1 MSAMTDPIK
10 YWNGIGGHAW
20 VDLQSVID
28 DVFQP
33 FTDLLIEPCAG
44 GSVRSVLDV
53 GCGAGG
59 TTLAAAGQLR
69 GSGRCVG
76 IDISEPLIAAA
87 RARAEHERSS
97 ARFVVGDAQTYALEA
112 GAFDLVMSR
121 FGVLFFDGPIAAF
134 ANLRRA
140 ATVNGQLRFIAWRG
154 PSENLFLTTPERA
167 AAQVVPNLEPRR
179 PDGPG
184 AFAFADR
191 DQGFR
196 ILVDSGWSDITIQPI
211 DVACT
216 LRERDLIS
224 YFTRIG
230 PLGRVFHTLDEVT
243 QARIVETVRAAC
255 EPYVHG
261 TEVRFTAA
269 CWLVRA
275 SAAPGDAINRAA

>member
-1 MSAMTDPIK
+1 MTDPIK

-59 TTLAAAGQLR
+59 TTLAAARRLGA
-69 GSGRCVG
+69 SGRCVG

-112 GAFDLVMSR
+112 GVFDLVMSR
-121 FGVLFFDGPIAAF
+121 FGVLFFDDPVAAF
-134 ANLRRA
+134 ANVRRA
-140 ATVNGQLRFIAWRG
+140 ATVHGLLRFIAWRG

-167 AAQVVPNLEPRR
+167 AAQMLPNLEPRR

-191 DQGFR
+191 DEGFR
-196 ILVDSGWSDITIQPI
+196 ILADSGWSDITIQPI

-230 PLGRVFHTLDEVT
+230 PLGRVFHALDDVT
-243 QARIVETVRAAC
+243 QARIVETVRAAS

-269 CWLVRA
+269 CWLVNAGAA
-275 SAAPGDAINRAA
+275 S